1 MNNEFPINKFF
12 TALNYTMNKFCPM
25 FCIAF
30 VLFYYLGFEHIAP
43 YIVIGL
49 VVFSQ
54 QYHYKIG
61 YSVAI
66 CKERGLLKD
75 IEK

>member
-1 MNNEFPINKFF
+1 MNEEIPINKFF
-12 TALNYTMNKFCPM
+12 ASLNYTMNKFCPI
-25 FCIAF
+25 FLIAF
-30 VLFYYLGFEHIAP
+30 VLFYNLGFESLTP

-49 VVFSQ
+49 VIFSQ

-75 IEK
+75 IE